1 MTATI
6 LVAKWVSP
14 EYGHWVELHKHVDA
28 NGRAFRFSYKTERD
42 SGPVAPVNPAV
53 MDETAIRVMQARIN
67 CGRYLPPGVAV
78 MSMERVV

>member
-1 MTATI
+1 MTDTV
-6 LVAKWVSP
+6 LVARWASA
-14 EYGHWVELHKHVDA
+14 EYGHWVELHKHLDHDGFPV
-28 NGRAFRFSYKTERD
+28 RYSYKTERD